1 LTSKRPEGEHI
12 PWNERTWSIG
22 SLTEIKANSKVYGL
36 ITHGS
41 YADGTPLQSA
51 VHVVVGKEEGP
62 VLYVQAAVHG
72 DEVNGVEVLRRV
84 VTSVE
89 PGQLRG
95 MLIVVPVANVA
106 GFVQHQRRNPLDE
119 EDMNRVWPGKAS
131 GQASQHIA
139 YDLYQ
144 QAIHY
149 ADYVIDLHTANSNT
163 ALHIVYGHGD
173 EASQNIAE
181 AFGLNV
187 LLEEEVTED
196 LKQSRF
202 TGKLR
207 NFLTSQGI
215 AAITP
220 ELGGNNCFEE
230 EHIRLGAQGVINVM
244 KYLAML
250 EGAMELPA
258 QPPITLFGSHLDRV
272 WAAQGGIWVSNVKAG
287 DRVSENQPLGQI
299 YSIRTFEVVEYLK
312 APYDG
317 YVLGTSDVPIVNMGD
332 ALVNICRF

>member
-1 LTSKRPEGEHI
+1 MTNTPRKDEHI
-12 PWNERTWSIG
+12 PWKERTWNIG
-22 SLTEIKANSKVYGL
+22 TVTGIKANSKANGL
-36 ITHGS
+36 IEHGS

-51 VHVVVGKEEGP
+51 VHVLVGAEEGP
-62 VLYVQAAVHG
+62 ILYVQAAVHG

-84 VTSVE
+84 VTSIDT
-89 PGQLRG
+89 GQMRG
-95 MLIVVPVANVA
+95 MLIVVPIANVA
-106 GFVQHQRRNPLDE
+106 GFVKHQRRNPLDE

-163 ALHIVYGHGD
+163 ALHVVYGRGD
-173 EASQNIAE
+173 EASRNMAE
-181 AFGLNV
+181 AFGLRI

-220 ELGGNNCFEE
+220 ELGGDNCFEE

-244 KYLAML
+244 RYLAML
-250 EGAMELPA
+250 EGAMVLPE

-272 WAAQGGIWVSNVKAG
+272 WATKGGIWVSHVQAG
-287 DRVSENQPLGQI
+287 DLVSENQPLGQI

-317 YVLGTSDVPIVNMGD
+317 YVLGTTDVPIVNMGD
-332 ALVNICRF
+332 ALVNICRS

>member
-1 LTSKRPEGEHI
+1 MANKPREGERS
-12 PWNERTWSIG
+12 PWNEQTWHIG
-22 SLTEIKANSKVYGL
+22 TIAGIRPASKSSGV
-36 ITHGS
+36 IEHGS

-51 VHVVVGKEEGP
+51 VHVLVGAEAGP

-84 VTSVE
+84 VTSID
-89 PGQLRG
+89 PGQMRG
-95 MLIVVPVANVA
+95 LLIVVPVANVP

-163 ALHIVYGHGD
+163 ALHVVYGRGD
-173 EASQNIAE
+173 EASQNMAE
-181 AFGLNV
+181 AFGLDI

-207 NFLTSQGI
+207 NFLASQGI

-230 EHIRLGAQGVINVM
+230 EHIGLGAQGVINVM
-244 KYLAML
+244 RYLAML
-250 EGAMELPA
+250 EGAMELPDH
-258 QPPITLFGSHLDRV
+258 PPITLFGSHLDRI
-272 WAAQGGIWVSNVKAG
+272 WATHGGIWVAHVKAG
-287 DRVSENQPLGQI
+287 ERVSENQPLGQV

-317 YVLGTSDVPIVNMGD
+317 YVLGTTDIPIVNMGD

>member
-1 LTSKRPEGEHI
+1 MANKPRESERT
-12 PWNERTWSIG
+12 PWNEQTWHIG
-22 SLTEIKANSKVYGL
+22 TVTGIQLASKTSSV
-36 ITHGS
+36 IEHGS
-41 YADGTPLQSA
+41 YADGTSLQSA
-51 VHVVVGKEEGP
+51 VHVLVGAEAGP

-84 VTSVE
+84 VTSID
-89 PGQLRG
+89 PGQMRG
-95 MLIVVPVANVA
+95 VLIVVPVANAA

-119 EDMNRVWPGKAS
+119 EDMNRVWPGKAN

-139 YDLYQ
+139 YDLYH

-149 ADYVIDLHTANSNT
+149 ADYMIDLHTANSNT
-163 ALHIVYGHGD
+163 ALHVVYGRGD
-173 EASQNIAE
+173 EASRNMAE
-181 AFGLNV
+181 AFALDI
-187 LLEEEVTED
+187 LLEEEVTAD

-230 EHIRLGAQGVINVM
+230 EHIVLGVRGVTNVM

-250 EGAMELPA
+250 EGAMELPD

-272 WAAQGGIWVSNVKAG
+272 WATQGGIWVAQVKAG
-287 DRVSENQPLGQI
+287 EQVSQNQPLGQI
-299 YSIRTFEVVEYLK
+299 YSIRTFEVVESPT
-312 APYDG
+312 APYSG
-317 YVLGTSDVPIVNMGD
+317 YVLGTTDIPIVNMGD
-332 ALVNICRF
+332 ALVNICRS

>member
-1 LTSKRPEGEHI
+1 MTSIPPEGEHI
-12 PWNERTWSIG
+12 PWNERTWNIG
-22 SLTEIKANSKVYGL
+22 SLIEIKANSKVNGL
-36 ITHGS
+36 IAHGS

-51 VHVVVGKEEGP
+51 VHILVGKEEGP

-84 VTSVE
+84 VNSVD

-163 ALHIVYGHGD
+163 ALHVVYGRGD
-173 EASQNIAE
+173 EASRNMAE
-181 AFGLNV
+181 AFGLNI

-196 LKQSRF
+196 LKQLRF

-244 KYLAML
+244 RYLVML
-250 EGAMELPA
+250 EGAMELPEQA
-258 QPPITLFGSHLDRV
+258 PITLFGSHLDRV
-272 WAAQGGIWVSNVKAG
+272 WATQGGIWVSHVRAG
-287 DRVSENQPLGQI
+287 DLVSENQPLGQV

-317 YVLGTSDVPIVNMGD
+317 YVLGTADVPIVNMGD
-332 ALVNICRF
+332 ALVNICRS

>member
-1 LTSKRPEGEHI
+1 LTSKPSQGEHI
-12 PWNERTWSIG
+12 AWNERTWNIG
-22 SLTEIKANSKVYGL
+22 SLSEIKANSKVHGL

-51 VHVVVGKEEGP
+51 VHVIVGKEEGP

-72 DEVNGVEVLRRV
+72 DEVNGVEALRRV
-84 VTSVE
+84 VSSVDAD
-89 PGQLRG
+89 QLRG
-95 MLIVVPVANVA
+95 MLIVVPVANVV
-106 GFVQHQRRNPLDE
+106 GFVQHQRRNPLDS

-149 ADYVIDLHTANSNT
+149 AEYVIDLHTANSNT
-163 ALHIVYGHGD
+163 ALHVVYGRGD
-173 EASQNIAE
+173 EASRNMAE
-181 AFGLNV
+181 AFGLNI

-244 KYLAML
+244 RYLVML
-250 EGAMELPA
+250 EGAMELPQ

-272 WAAQGGIWVSNVKAG
+272 WATQGGIWVSNVKAG

-299 YSIRTFEVVEYLK
+299 YSIRTFEPVEYLK

-332 ALVNICRF
+332 ALVNICRL